1 MSRSRTGKVRFLI
14 RRTPPLL
21 LLPLFFL
28 PLLSACENSGV
39 SVPETDTPQRY
50 ATKGQVFGATDGPGS
65 LTSVSDVAISGDG
78 RVFASQS
85 ALAEVLVF
93 ETDGSFFGTV
103 GGRGEGPGEF
113 RMPTALSVR
122 GDTLAVT
129 DFFSGIS
136 LFGKDGSFAYRISFT
151 LPGPPGVGFP
161 IRPLTLLADGSVAC
175 FGPTGSGAALSGAVT
190 HQSWPKASR
199 EGVVFDTL
207 IVHPVGEP
215 FVLVEGSGSRP
226 LTFGRPA
233 PSHDLAVL
241 RPDGTELIAVDR
253 SSGGPGLVSVF
264 RINLSGDTVVSRQL
278 EYEPLPV
285 TSTWIDSTSIAMA
298 EGIAGVL
305 TVTPDRFAGSIRD
318 QVPWPEFRSPVAELL
333 AASDGTIWL
342 KGEAP
347 AQDSIRWDILDEA
360 LESIGHVYLP
370 VALDVKR
377 VSMASVWG
385 VELDDV
391 DIPWIVRYDIH

>member
-1 MSRSRTGKVRFLI
+1 
-14 RRTPPLL
+14 
-21 LLPLFFL
+21 
-28 PLLSACENSGV
+28 
-39 SVPETDTPQRY
+39 
-50 ATKGQVFGATDGPGS
+50 
-65 LTSVSDVAISGDG
+65 
-78 RVFASQS
+78 
-85 ALAEVLVF
+85 
-93 ETDGSFFGTV
+93 
-103 GGRGEGPGEF
+103 
-113 RMPTALSVR
+113 
-122 GDTLAVT
+122 
-129 DFFSGIS
+129 
-136 LFGKDGSFAYRISFT
+136 
-151 LPGPPGVGFP
+151 
-161 IRPLTLLADGSVAC
+161 
-175 FGPTGSGAALSGAVT
+175 
-190 HQSWPKASR
+190 
-199 EGVVFDTL
+199 
-207 IVHPVGEP
+207 
-215 FVLVEGSGSRP
+215 
-226 LTFGRPA
+226 
-233 PSHDLAVL
+233 
-241 RPDGTELIAVDR
+241 
-253 SSGGPGLVSVF
+253 VF